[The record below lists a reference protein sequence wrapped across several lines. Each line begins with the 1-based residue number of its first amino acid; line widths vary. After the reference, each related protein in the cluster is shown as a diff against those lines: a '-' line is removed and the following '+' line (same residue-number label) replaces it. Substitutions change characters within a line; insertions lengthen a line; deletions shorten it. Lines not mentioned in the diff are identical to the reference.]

1 MHIRVQGLVEDHQFT
16 GGGLLS
22 KNVQRFGS
30 RAMGSVEVLARNQ
43 QVNRVYNYMDSSAN
57 LTYKL
62 SLDAGNSTTKTE
74 LHIYF
79 SLVL

>member
-22 KNVQRFGS
+22 KNVQCLGS
-30 RAMGSVEVLARNQ
+30 RAMGAVEVIARNQ
-43 QVNRVYNYMDSSAN
+43 QVNMDSSAN